1 MAPTRSGTAELGSP
15 ECKRSFPGLA
25 DGQEAPEVTSRSPA
39 PILQAINCCAQ
50 FSPARMPSFPSASRE
65 GAKQLSQEPR
75 RRRRRC
81 SPSAAFTAEAEA
93 ARPQRS
99 ALAQRDS
106 RSRRQAAA
114 QRPYPS
120 ARPRMR
126 RVSLP
131 APPVCL
137 FDGL

>member
-65 GAKQLSQEPR
+65 GAKQLSQEPP
-75 RRRRRC
+75 RRRC